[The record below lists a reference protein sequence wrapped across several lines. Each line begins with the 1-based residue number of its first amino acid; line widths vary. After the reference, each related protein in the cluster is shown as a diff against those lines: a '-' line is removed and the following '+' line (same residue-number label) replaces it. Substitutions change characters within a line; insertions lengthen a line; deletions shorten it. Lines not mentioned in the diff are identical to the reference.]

1 MWKNNYHLFFNKT
14 ASIFDVSVIFSRTSL
29 IKSSLCLRGLESR
42 KTLPDLDLME
52 FTGHVCTK
60 KQEKLKIRNLKQ
72 FDFFFKL
79 LTISRNDVLFMY
91 MNVNK
96 TCLFFVHDTKKA
108 SFNMFFANDGFFLS
122 KVNNNRNSKR
132 ILAGPSWPKVLP
144 NKTRAV

>member
-1 MWKNNYHLFFNKT
+1 MPERFGESEDPTRFGLNGIYWSCMCKETGKIQNK
-14 ASIFDVSVIFSRTSL
+14 
-29 IKSSLCLRGLESR
+29 
-42 KTLPDLDLME
+42 
-52 FTGHVCTK
+52 
-60 KQEKLKIRNLKQ
+60 KLKTIW
-72 FDFFFKL
+72 FFFKL

-144 NKTRAV
+144 NKTRAVWPFFSVIFVNNKQTNKNTVGQKI